1 MWVPARGKQTSGLAP
16 THWGAGGERGWAT
29 TQVWSLVATTGVWA
43 VAPKRWGREGVLAF
57 TPLGKRVAPTA
68 LEKGDTPP
76 RKKGV
81 AGIEEVEADSARWGD
96 ARARGRAC
104 WHSAGRRK
112 GHGLC
117 HGREVGQRNSHT
129 TGGAG
134 ARNGA
139 TMWERVVG
147 ARLGDA
153 RATDTR
159 RSAGAARLDSAG
171 ARDVAAVRGRSPR
184 AR

>member
-1 MWVPARGKQTSGLAP
+1 VGDDAGVEPGGNYGSMGGGAEKVGKRGGVGVHTV
-16 THWGAGGERGWAT
+16 GE
-29 TQVWSLVATTGVWA
+29 
-43 VAPKRWGREGVLAF
+43 E
-57 TPLGKRVAPTA
+57 RVAPTA